1 MQSDKLLDTLP
12 NNLLRP
18 VPDGALIRHTTT
30 RRRRSL
36 KALPPETKHK
46 RGRAA
51 SRMLLAT
58 RRVAATCLLT
68 SKTTT
73 TTPASSRLRASSL
86 PPALLPPRAAARP
99 RAAAASTSTRT
110 SSRAMDTPPPVQ
122 PERVRVALCQL
133 EVGADKAQNIA
144 RAREAIRAAAAT
156 LSSLPSASAAAAQG
170 APIGGANNNPPRVII
185 LPEMWNCP
193 YSNDSFGPYS
203 EAVPPTGTRADDI
216 PDDASPSIAMMAR
229 EARDLGVVLVGGSV
243 PEREEEGGEGTAASA
258 STSPS
263 SPTTRRLYNT
273 CCVFERDGSLVAKH
287 RKLHLFDIDIPGKMT
302 FRESDTLAAGEKA
315 TLVDTSAGRLGLGI
329 CYDLRFPELA
339 LLYARSGASLL
350 VYPGAFN
357 TVTGPLHW
365 ELLARARAV
374 DAQCYVCVC
383 SPSRVP
389 GASYQAHGHS
399 MAVGPFAEVVARA
412 EAPGDAPGL
421 VTAELEYGQVV
432 ERRRNLPL
440 WAQRRGDLYELVDK
454 KSSSSRKGG

>member
-1 MQSDKLLDTLP
+1 M
-12 NNLLRP
+12 
-18 VPDGALIRHTTT
+18 
-30 RRRRSL
+30 
-36 KALPPETKHK
+36 
-46 RGRAA
+46 A
-51 SRMLLAT
+51 SA
-58 RRVAATCLLT
+58 
-68 SKTTT
+68 
-73 TTPASSRLRASSL
+73 
-86 PPALLPPRAAARP
+86 
-99 RAAAASTSTRT
+99 
-110 SSRAMDTPPPVQ
+110 PPPQ

-144 RAREAIRAAAAT
+144 RAREAIRAAAAK
-156 LSSLPSASAAAAQG
+156 LAANDASAAGAAAAAG
-170 APIGGANNNPPRVII
+170 DAAAPPSSTTKPPSIII

-203 EAVPPTGTRADDI
+203 EPVPPSGTRCDDVNEA
-216 PDDASPSIAMMAR
+216 ASPSVAMMAR

-243 PEREEEGGEGTAASA
+243 PESESEEGGGA

-263 SPTTRRLYNT
+263 SQQRLYNT
-273 CCVFERDGSLVAKH
+273 CVVFERDGTLVAKH

-302 FRESDTLAAGEKA
+302 FRESDTLTPGGSP

-339 LLYARSGASLL
+339 LLYARAGASLL

-389 GASYQAHGHS
+389 GASYQAHGRS
-399 MAVGPFAEVVARA
+399 MVVGPFAEVVATA
-412 EAPGDAPGL
+412 EAPGDVACM
-421 VTAELEYGQVV
+421 VTAEMEYGQVA

-440 WAQRRGDLYELVDK
+440 WAQRRGDLYRLVDVK
-454 KSSSSRKGG
+454 EEER